1 MMAARDQN
9 HPWPLRLVRGS
20 ADPEHERSGEGSPPS
35 RPPGV
40 GEGSVPSW
48 PAAVDDGGVPSWPAV
63 APGGGADRGLPRRS
77 RKRAA
82 PASSPAPVRS
92 GLGPG
97 PHPSLSCVPHGAAR
111 GEARSRHPAGR
122 RWLPDRVRLLQRLAE
137 RAQDG
142 GASWP
147 RVAAAVLALRGIS
160 GDDGPTFAR
169 RVGITTSALGRLEAG
184 SSPASAVP
192 PRLRAVGGLVD
203 WSWVD
208 AGEVDR

>member
-1 MMAARDQN
+1 MTAAREQN
-9 HPWPLRLVRGS
+9 RPWPLRLVRGS
-20 ADPEHERSGEGSPPS
+20 ADPEQPPPGEGSLPS
-35 RPPGV
+35 RP
-40 GEGSVPSW
+40 
-48 PAAVDDGGVPSWPAV
+48 AV
-63 APGGGADRGLPRRS
+63 ASRGAADPGLPRRS
-77 RKRAA
+77 QQRAA
-82 PASSPAPVRS
+82 WVGPGRS
-92 GLGPG
+92 GLGLG
-97 PHPSLSCVPHGAAR
+97 PHPPRSRVPHGAAR
-111 GEARSRHPAGR
+111 AEARTRHPAGR

-169 RVGITTSALGRLEAG
+169 RVGITASALARLEAG
-184 SSPASAVP
+184 LSPASAVP

>member
-1 MMAARDQN
+1 MTAARDQN
-9 HPWPLRLVRGS
+9 RPWPLRLVRGS
-20 ADPEHERSGEGSPPS
+20 ADPEQARPGEASLPS
-35 RPPGV
+35 RPAGV
-40 GEGSVPSW
+40 GEGGGPSG
-48 PAAVDDGGVPSWPAV
+48 PAAASGSV
-63 APGGGADRGLPRRS
+63 ADPGLTRRS
-77 RKRAA
+77 REGAAWAA
-82 PASSPAPVRS
+82 PGPVRS
-92 GLGPG
+92 TLGPG
-97 PHPSLSCVPHGAAR
+97 PHLPRSRVPHGAAAR

-169 RVGITTSALGRLEAG
+169 RVGITTSALARLEAG

-192 PRLRAVGGLVD
+192 ARLRAVGGLVD

>member
-1 MMAARDQN
+1 M
-9 HPWPLRLVRGS
+9 
-20 ADPEHERSGEGSPPS
+20 
-35 RPPGV
+35 
-40 GEGSVPSW
+40 
-48 PAAVDDGGVPSWPAV
+48 
-63 APGGGADRGLPRRS
+63 
-77 RKRAA
+77 
-82 PASSPAPVRS
+82 
-92 GLGPG
+92 
-97 PHPSLSCVPHGAAR
+97 
-111 GEARSRHPAGR
+111 
-122 RWLPDRVRLLQRLAE
+122 RLLQRLAE

-169 RVGITTSALGRLEAG
+169 RVGITTSALARLEAG